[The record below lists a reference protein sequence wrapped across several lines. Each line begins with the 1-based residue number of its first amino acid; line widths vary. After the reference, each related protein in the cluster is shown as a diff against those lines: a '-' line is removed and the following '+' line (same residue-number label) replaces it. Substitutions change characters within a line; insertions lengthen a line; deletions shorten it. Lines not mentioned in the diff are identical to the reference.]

1 LKEIQNHSGYV
12 MRARARIP
20 DLWAACL
27 EEGFAAALEAG
38 ALIELAGRWYTGLA
52 QSLLGLRLRDQIRV

>member
-1 LKEIQNHSGYV
+1 